1 MILITTQNF
10 PPAVGGIEILMAGL
24 ARTLSAAG
32 EDVWVFADG
41 RSDGTA
47 EPYRVSRYG
56 GPKPI
61 RRWLKARDVARAAR
75 TPGVTGVFADSW
87 KSLEALGP
95 LPVPIVM
102 LAHGAEWPTDPSP
115 SKRRRIELALAKAS
129 RILAVSDYTASRVRL
144 YAPTAGDRIA
154 IVHPPISPQPT
165 PSAEAARRIAALCRT
180 AGPLVASLARL
191 EPRKGFDMTLRA
203 VADLAADHPNLTYA
217 IGGGGDDLARLQAL
231 VASLG
236 IADRVHFLGRVDED
250 QKAALLA
257 GADLFVMPT
266 RQVGRSVEGFGIIYL
281 EAAWHGLAAIAGT
294 EGGGGDAVLDGVTGL
309 VVDGADQAAVTGAL
323 RRLIEEPAERAAM
336 GQAAAARVRRDFL
349 WDHAAPR
356 FLAALKP

>member
-24 ARTLSAAG
+24 ARALSAVG

-41 RSDGTA
+41 QDDGVTT
-47 EPYRVSRYG
+47 PYRVSRYG

-61 RRWLKARDVARAAR
+61 RRWLKARDVAKAAR
-75 TPGVTGVFADSW
+75 APVVSGIFADSW

-115 SKRRRIELALAKAS
+115 SKRRRIERAVAKAS
-129 RILAVSDYTASRVRL
+129 RILAVSDYTAARVRA
-144 YAPTAGDRIA
+144 YAPADRIA

-165 PSAEAARRIAALCRT
+165 PSPEAMRAITALQRG
-180 AGPLVASLARL
+180 AGPLIASLARL
-191 EPRKGFDMTLRA
+191 EPRKGFDMILQA
-203 VADLAADHPNLTYA
+203 VADLTADHPNLAYA
-217 IGGGGDDLARLQAL
+217 IGGGGEDLARLRAL
-231 VASLG
+231 AASLG
-236 IADRVHFLGRVDED
+236 IADRTHFLGRVDED

-281 EAAWHGLAAIAGT
+281 EAAWHGLAAVAGA

-309 VVDGADQAAVTGAL
+309 VVDGADQGAVTGAL
-323 RRLIEEPAERAAM
+323 RRLIERPAERTAM

-349 WDHAAPR
+349 WDQAAPR
-356 FLAALKP
+356 FLAALRP

>member
-24 ARTLSAAG
+24 ARALSAAG

-41 RSDGTA
+41 RSDGAA

-75 TPGVTGVFADSW
+75 APGVIGVFADSW

-115 SKRRRIELALAKAS
+115 SKRRRIERAVAKAG
-129 RILAVSDYTASRVRL
+129 RILAVSDYTASRVRQ
-144 YAPTAGDRIA
+144 YAPADRIA

-165 PSAEAARRIAALCRT
+165 PSVEAARRIAALASG
-180 AGPLVASLARL
+180 AGPLISSLARL

-203 VADLAADHPNLTYA
+203 VTDLAADHPNLTYA
-217 IGGGGDDLARLQAL
+217 IGGGGGDLARLQAL
-231 VASLG
+231 AASLG

-266 RQVGRSVEGFGIIYL
+266 REVGRSVEGFGIIYL

-323 RRLIEEPAERAAM
+323 RRLIEQPAERAAM
-336 GQAAAARVRRDFL
+336 GQAAAERVRRDFL
-349 WDHAAPR
+349 WDQAAPK
-356 FLAALKP
+356 FLAALKDA